1 MMKTNSQ
8 CLNEATEQLSKSGA
22 DDARFD
28 AECLFEK
35 VFGIN
40 RSRYF
45 LLKNEAVDEKK
56 TELFFELINRR
67 KSGEPLQYILGEW
80 EFYGLNFKVGEGVLI
95 PRADT
100 EILVDYVLENKV
112 SDNPVIYDLCSGSGC
127 IGISV
132 AKNIPAAQVYMSEK
146 SELAYKYLI
155 ENIELNEIKNTKPYL
170 KQIPDV
176 LADFPDADII
186 ISNPPYIRTDE
197 LPTLQKEVQFEPSIA
212 LDGGEDGLDFYRMLK
227 EYAFPK
233 LKKGGYIVMECG
245 DTQAREV
252 AEIFSTDIILKDYN
266 SIERAVVRRKE

>member
-1 MMKTNSQ
+1 MTNSQ
-8 CLNEATEQLSKSGA
+8 CLNEAVTLLSQSGI

-35 VFGIN
+35 IFGI
-40 RSRYF
+40 SKSQYL
-45 LLKNEAVDEKK
+45 LLKNDTVDEKK
-56 TELFFELINRR
+56 TGLFFELVNRR

-80 EFYGLNFKVGEGVLI
+80 EFYGLHFKVGEGVLI
-95 PRADT
+95 PRSDT
-100 EILVDYVLENKV
+100 EILVDYVLENKA

-127 IGISV
+127 IGIAV
-132 AKNIPAAQVYMSEK
+132 AKNMPESEVYMAEK
-146 SELAYKYLI
+146 SELAYEYLLK
-155 ENIELNEIKNTKPYL
+155 NIKLNKTQNTKPYL

-176 LADFPDADII
+176 LDDLPDADII
-186 ISNPPYIRTDE
+186 ISNPPYIKTDE
-197 LPTLQKEVQFEPSIA
+197 LPTLQKEVQFEPSMA

-233 LKKGGYIVMECG
+233 LKKGGYIIMECG